1 MSQTSDAK
9 LEEYCLVAKGSK
21 GRTVADVIQRATSD
35 PVLFAFG
42 ELLSLPSVQ
51 QLQDTDQAASFR
63 TLRLFAYGTWAT
75 YQNAQDQYPPLSAA
89 QQLKL
94 RQLTLVTMASAS
106 KNITYSELT
115 TQLGISSIRELEDMI
130 ITECFYKGIVSGK
143 LDQQKRCLQVTDSL
157 GRDVKKDQLP
167 EILQGLQ
174 LWLLSCQQVQA
185 DIDKKI
191 KWAVD
196 ATDAQ
201 QKAQTDLDSKI
212 AKLQQDL
219 RTQSGTGNSMMIDGG
234 DAGGAAAIN
243 LMEEDRVGMFGGRS
257 KRRR

>member
-1 MSQTSDAK
+1 MSQASDAK

-42 ELLSLPSVQ
+42 ELLALPSVQ

-75 YQNAQDQYPPLSAA
+75 YQSAQDQYLPLSAA

-94 RQLTLVTMASAS
+94 RQLTLVTMAAAS

-115 TQLGISSIRELEDMI
+115 SQLGISSIRELEDMI

-143 LDQQKRCLQVTDSL
+143 LDQQKRCLQ
-157 GRDVKKDQLP
+157 
-167 EILQGLQ
+167 
-174 LWLLSCQQVQA
+174 A

-196 ATDAQ
+196 ATEAQ

-219 RTQSGTGNSMMIDGG
+219 KTQSGTGNSMMIDGG